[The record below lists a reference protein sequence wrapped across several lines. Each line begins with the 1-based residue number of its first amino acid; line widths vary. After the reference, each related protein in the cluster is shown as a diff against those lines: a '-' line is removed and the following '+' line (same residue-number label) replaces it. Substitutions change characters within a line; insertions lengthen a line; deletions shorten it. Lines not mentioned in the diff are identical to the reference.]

1 MAERQLRVLIVD
13 DDQLQLELM
22 ERSLRLEGFQV
33 ATSSSVFGV
42 SNIMRSFEPDV
53 MLIDVH
59 IPALSGDQLL
69 GLARRNAPE
78 TTRFVLYSSCDEW
91 RLRALAKDT
100 NADGWI
106 SKSADSSQ
114 VAKKLREVCVIGPGK
129 SDTGPLPRTEP
140 PPRHEPAAHH
150 TPHLTP
156 HATPHAHAAHPHH
169 AAHGH
174 HGPPPPPP
182 QHYGEP
188 REPRESPTGR
198 HEAISR
204 SKTDPPPR
212 MAGRTE
218 PPPRGASRSDPP
230 QRDLKTDPPLRSA
243 GARTEPPPPGR
254 PKTIPPPTRQKTIPP
269 PTRPKTEPPPG

>member
-91 RLRALAKDT
+91 RLRSLAKDT

-114 VAKKLREVCVIGPGK
+114 VAKKLREVCVIGPSK
-129 SDTGPLPRTEP
+129 SDTGQIPRTEP
-140 PPRHEPAAHH
+140 PPPRHDPALAHH
-150 TPHLTP
+150 SPHP
-156 HATPHAHAAHPHH
+156 HAAHPHH
-169 AAHGH
+169 AGHAH
-174 HGPPPPPP
+174 HGD
-182 QHYGEP
+182 
-188 REPRESPTGR
+188 SPTQR
-198 HEAISR
+198 NEVVSR

-212 MAGRTE
+212 VASRTE
-218 PPPRGASRSDPP
+218 PPPRAPSRSDPP
-230 QRDLKTDPPLRSA
+230 QRDLKTDPPLRGA
-243 GARTEPPPPGR
+243 GAKTEPPPPPGR